1 MRQMFH
7 AELDSI
13 SAAVVEMTTMVSAT
27 LERATEALLE
37 ADVSLA
43 ESVISSGPAIEDA
56 YEALE
61 DKAIDLLAR
70 QSPVAGDLRII
81 VAGLRGVSDLE
92 RMGGLAR
99 HIAKIARLRYPQC
112 AVPELMRETIQEM
125 SSAALSIARKA
136 AEVVESRDTKRAL
149 ELEVDDDRIDT
160 LRRSLFETMLSPDW
174 AYGVEPA
181 IDMALVGRYYERF
194 ADHAVEVARLVIYM
208 VTGEKARLLLAETR
222 AATK

>member
-1 MRQMFH
+1 MFH